1 MKIKVKRFDEISCRH
16 YTLGCYNI
24 DEDSL
29 VSQLKNIVSQ
39 YLLVDNS
46 YFHFEGYILGIKIIL
61 TESFPLNF
69 FFSNEMNVIFIE
81 FHHYSIKQSKFISFE
96 EAVCSVNSNNEVQL
110 QNILLNS
117 TSIEEDFILKKHVNG
132 WSLLHY
138 ASISG
143 NAPIV
148 KMLLKYGWNINEETD
163 DAWTPLM
170 LACAHGDMKCTAELL
185 RHSSIQINKLSKRGS
200 ALHLAVCYGHAPI
213 VMMLLNSKASYHLED
228 YNHKIPLELATDNE
242 IIELIPKFQGNCE
255 LQKYIETEKPP
266 PFGGIL
272 SIYNTFRLTDRSV
285 FLFLNLDTGI
295 LEEYLSKDDFIRKES
310 PALLLKIID
319 IQQVTSTKSKL
330 NLFRT
335 FYYFKITL
343 SIGIKYYY
351 TKHEEYRDEWIKQIA
366 NAIQYCQI
374 HKIGIDNSNKF
385 EFEVIERQISENHQS
400 FVEDDEVTLE
410 DFERLSEIGS
420 GSFGTVYQVIKKDTG
435 VIYAMKCLSKFFLNK
450 KKMLKYAIS
459 EIKIM
464 KQLNHSFIL
473 GLSFAIQ
480 TASNLYLI
488 LEYCEGGDLE
498 NVLDKRKI
506 PELEAKFYIAEI
518 ILGLEYLHSL
528 DIIYRDLK
536 PANIL
541 LDSRGHI
548 RLADFGLAKT
558 FDEAED
564 SVSTLLGS
572 PAYISPE
579 IICHE
584 RLSKAAD
591 IYSLGV
597 VMHELLTGKIPFIEL
612 QIDRLFQNIK
622 NGKFFISETL
632 GKDAKDLIK
641 KLLNRKPEKRPKF
654 DEIKKH
660 EYFTR
665 IDWELLENK
674 QYVPPQQ
681 HL

>member
-1 MKIKVKRFDEISCRH
+1 
-16 YTLGCYNI
+16 
-24 DEDSL
+24 
-29 VSQLKNIVSQ
+29 
-39 YLLVDNS
+39 
-46 YFHFEGYILGIKIIL
+46 
-61 TESFPLNF
+61 
-69 FFSNEMNVIFIE
+69 
-81 FHHYSIKQSKFISFE
+81 
-96 EAVCSVNSNNEVQL
+96 
-110 QNILLNS
+110 
-117 TSIEEDFILKKHVNG
+117 
-132 WSLLHY
+132 
-138 ASISG
+138 
-143 NAPIV
+143 
-148 KMLLKYGWNINEETD
+148 
-163 DAWTPLM
+163 
-170 LACAHGDMKCTAELL
+170 
-185 RHSSIQINKLSKRGS
+185 
-200 ALHLAVCYGHAPI
+200 
-213 VMMLLNSKASYHLED
+213 
-228 YNHKIPLELATDNE
+228 
-242 IIELIPKFQGNCE
+242 
-255 LQKYIETEKPP
+255 
-266 PFGGIL
+266 
-272 SIYNTFRLTDRSV
+272 
-285 FLFLNLDTGI
+285 
-295 LEEYLSKDDFIRKES
+295 
-310 PALLLKIID
+310 
-319 IQQVTSTKSKL
+319 
-330 NLFRT
+330 
-335 FYYFKITL
+335 
-343 SIGIKYYY
+343 
-351 TKHEEYRDEWIKQIA
+351 
-366 NAIQYCQI
+366 
-374 HKIGIDNSNKF
+374 
-385 EFEVIERQISENHQS
+385 
-400 FVEDDEVTLE
+400 
-410 DFERLSEIGS
+410 
-420 GSFGTVYQVIKKDTG
+420 
-435 VIYAMKCLSKFFLNK
+435 MKCLSKFFLNK